1 MKQKGGRC
9 VNLALII
16 TQSAPHCGSQEEQP
30 VYSFTYDT
38 APGDVDDLIYG
49 ECVTRPSER

>member
-1 MKQKGGRC
+1 M
-9 VNLALII
+9 NSALII
-16 TQSAPHCGSQEEQP
+16 TQSAPHCGGQEEQP